1 MSIQAKKRKVM
12 KFEEL
17 KEAMVS
23 RSPVMY
29 KGVVYPEIAL
39 LGVGRIGDRPPCVVE
54 LSDKCGHSTVRAL
67 GKDIQKV
74 PEEEQEV

>member
-1 MSIQAKKRKVM
+1 M

-29 KGVVYPEIAL
+29 KGMVYPEITL
-39 LGVGRIGDRPPCVVE
+39 LGVERIGDRLPCVVE
-54 LSDKCGHSTVRAL
+54 LSDKCGNSIIRVLR
-67 GKDIQKV
+67 KDIQKV
-74 PEEEQEV
+74 PEKEQEATND